1 MDISAKRQRLIS
13 LRNLSLAGPPTWWAE
28 AQNCIGSTSL
38 LNTNVILQ
46 LMKSISLDISPQSL
60 LGRSSAWCEEV
71 SVEATTPS
79 FLRPCLCS
87 SGMCFFPDVPTAH
100 VFLPATAYVF
110 HSITALNPSA
120 NRPISEM
127 KSLVCNIIT
136 GQSGATGL
144 LLFAGRA
151 ICTKPHVDLVRNLGA
166 CRL

>member
-13 LRNLSLAGPPTWWAE
+13 LRNLSLADPPTRWAE
-28 AQNCIGSTSL
+28 PQNCIGCTSL
-38 LNTNVILQ
+38 LNTNVFLQ

-60 LGRSSAWCEEV
+60 LGRSSAWPR
-71 SVEATTPS
+71 EATTPS
-79 FLRPCLCS
+79 FLRLCLCS

-110 HSITALNPSA
+110 HSISARNPSA

-144 LLFAGRA
+144 LLFAGQA